1 MKKIV
6 KLSHLNLRQPNDI
19 NTVKVV
25 MGKGH
30 NLVQIEN
37 VAPKTRM
44 GKVFR
49 LVKSEKFGE
58 GWAWEGGLLD
68 AAAFERP
75 VAQLTSAVRLSPRA
89 GVYFPTNSD
98 DLASRKYVIIPDP
111 HFSVKYPNDWQ
122 KASDFLHVETA
133 LAFQRNENGTM
144 CNIAA
149 FQMANLFGVY
159 IPRVQ
164 WYDNADRTRGAL
176 LGETVW
182 ELSANDLFR
191 WFTSANARDC
201 GWRQT
206 DTPLSDCETHL
217 TIAVIKRKPIG
228 HIGVLTPDGNMWQA
242 GAKNHS
248 AQPRSLWEKWVYSG
262 KNAGSLFFTQKQK

>member
-6 KLSHLNLRQPNDI
+6 KLDWLNLRHTDEM
-19 NTVKVV
+19 TVKCVL
-25 MGKGH
+25 GKGH
-30 NLVQIEN
+30 IVEQLLNEP
-37 VAPKTRM
+37 PKKWH
-44 GKVFR
+44 GKIFR
-49 LVKSEKFGE
+49 LVKSEKYGE
-58 GWAWEGGLLD
+58 GWTWEGGLLD
-68 AAAFERP
+68 ADAFERP
-75 VAQLTSAVRLSPRA
+75 VAQLTSTVQLLPRA

-98 DLASRKYVIIPDP
+98 DLASRKFAIIP
-111 HFSVKYPNDWQ
+111 YPYFEATYPSDWQ
-122 KASDFLHVETA
+122 KASDFLKVETA
-133 LAFQRNENGTM
+133 LAFQRSEMGTM

-149 FQMANLFGVY
+149 FQMANLFDCY

-191 WFTSANARDC
+191 WFSSANARDC

-206 DTPLSDCETHL
+206 DTPLLDCKTHL

-242 GAKNHS
+242 GAKNTS

-262 KNAGSLFFTQKQK
+262 KNSGSLFFTQKPR